1 MQTKLYLLLAA
12 LSLILSPAGLRA
24 AEANLAAAATP
35 VDQLKVLKDF
45 RVELLYTVPK
55 PEQGS
60 WVAMTVDPKGRLIVS
75 DQYGKL
81 YRVVTPPIG
90 SAETPKIS
98 PIDIAIGQA
107 QGLLYAFD
115 SLYVMVANEGYQGRG
130 LYRVKDTDGDDQ
142 FDEVK
147 LLRKLDGGGEH
158 GPHAILLSPDGK
170 SLHIISG
177 NQTKVT
183 EIASSRVPRHWSE
196 DHLLPRLWDGNGFMK
211 GVLAPGGWIA
221 RIDPDGK
228 NWELICTGFR
238 NEYDAAFNRNGDLF
252 TFDADMEW
260 DMNTPWYR
268 PTRVCLVTSGAEFGW
283 RSGAGK
289 WPAYYPDSLPAVVN
303 IGPGSPTGVTFGYGA
318 KFPAKYQDAFYIC
331 DWSYGKLYAVHLK
344 PEGSAYQ
351 GETEEFVTG
360 SPLPL
365 TDLVINPA
373 DGAMYFAIGGRKTQS
388 ALYRVIYTG
397 SQSTAPA
404 KVDTA
409 GAREREAR
417 RKLESFHGRKDP
429 KAIEEA
435 WPYLGHKDRYL
446 RFAARIAL
454 EHQDVALWREK
465 ALNESDPQASITAL
479 IGLIRSSAR
488 DQFHRKPADPAVDP
502 ALLGR
507 VIASLDRINWKKSSD
522 AQQLEL
528 LRAYSLAFIRL
539 GKPDSALRD
548 RMIAKCDPL
557 FPAKSRELNAELAP
571 MLVYLEAPS
580 AATKLMAILAKAP
593 TQEEQMDYARA
604 LRVLKTGWT
613 MDHRRQYFNWFV
625 QAGGFRGGASLAGF
639 LRDMKADAVSN
650 LTETVRAELQ
660 PIIETK
666 PDKTLRFASLGE
678 RTVQK
683 EWTVDELSKI
693 AAKKMKDRDF
703 DRGREVFGSVGCFA
717 CHRFANEGGAIG
729 PDLTGIA
736 GRFNPRDLLESI
748 IDPSKEVSDQ
758 YASIVIEKNDG
769 TDVTGRIVNLSDN
782 NVMVNA
788 NMYDPN
794 ELVRVNRRDI
804 KSIQPSKVSMMP
816 SGLLNVL
823 KEDEILDLLA
833 FLLSRGERDNK
844 MFSKR

>member
-1 MQTKLYLLLAA
+1 
-12 LSLILSPAGLRA
+12 
-24 AEANLAAAATP
+24 
-35 VDQLKVLKDF
+35 
-45 RVELLYTVPK
+45 
-55 PEQGS
+55 
-60 WVAMTVDPKGRLIVS
+60 
-75 DQYGKL
+75 
-81 YRVVTPPIG
+81 
-90 SAETPKIS
+90 
-98 PIDIAIGQA
+98 
-107 QGLLYAFD
+107 
-115 SLYVMVANEGYQGRG
+115 
-130 LYRVKDTDGDDQ
+130 
-142 FDEVK
+142 
-147 LLRKLDGGGEH
+147 
-158 GPHAILLSPDGK
+158 
-170 SLHIISG
+170 
-177 NQTKVT
+177 
-183 EIASSRVPRHWSE
+183 
-196 DHLLPRLWDGNGFMK
+196 
-211 GVLAPGGWIA
+211 
-221 RIDPDGK
+221 
-228 NWELICTGFR
+228 
-238 NEYDAAFNRNGDLF
+238 
-252 TFDADMEW
+252 
-260 DMNTPWYR
+260 
-268 PTRVCLVTSGAEFGW
+268 
-283 RSGAGK
+283 
-289 WPAYYPDSLPAVVN
+289 
-303 IGPGSPTGVTFGYGA
+303 
-318 KFPAKYQDAFYIC
+318 
-331 DWSYGKLYAVHLK
+331 
-344 PEGSAYQ
+344 
-351 GETEEFVTG
+351 
-360 SPLPL
+360 
-365 TDLVINPA
+365 
-373 DGAMYFAIGGRKTQS
+373 
-388 ALYRVIYTG
+388 
-397 SQSTAPA
+397 
-404 KVDTA
+404 
-409 GAREREAR
+409 
-417 RKLESFHGRKDP
+417 
-429 KAIEEA
+429 
-435 WPYLGHKDRYL
+435 
-446 RFAARIAL
+446 
-454 EHQDVALWREK
+454 
-465 ALNESDPQASITAL
+465 
-479 IGLIRSSAR
+479 
-488 DQFHRKPADPAVDP
+488 
-502 ALLGR
+502 
-507 VIASLDRINWKKSSD
+507 
-522 AQQLEL
+522 
-528 LRAYSLAFIRL
+528 
-539 GKPDSALRD
+539 
-548 RMIAKCDPL
+548 MIAKCDPL

-613 MDHRRQYFNWFV
+613 MDQRRQYFNWFV